1 MNHLVYCIILQVFA
15 IFGMYEGKARLRK
28 LLGGGQH
35 LKPLFLRG
43 CSNQCFNPFVEVL
56 CKFGNVFDCAGEMPK
71 CILSVEKATEQYCG
85 VYYPVQGDSN
95 ICLWMK
101 PLRVSIQ
108 IMKATEPQFLLYCCS
123 IVLYMSPWSIHGW
136 NSVTFQIK
144 PTSWA
149 CSTLARYTYYFILFF
164 FVIILHG

>member
-1 MNHLVYCIILQVFA
+1 
-15 IFGMYEGKARLRK
+15 MYEGKARLRK

-71 CILSVEKATEQYCG
+71 CILSVEKATEQYCD

-123 IVLYMSPWSIHGW
+123 IVLYMSPWSIHG
-136 NSVTFQIK
+136 
-144 PTSWA
+144 
-149 CSTLARYTYYFILFF
+149 
-164 FVIILHG
+164 